1 MADMFN
7 VSVFEVWA
15 YILFGLTQVWL
26 LYDLDN
32 SLSYLVNNDEV
43 QSPIVVRLAV
53 FSAVFCVWTGL
64 SIMFLYQY
72 ANGLAILW
80 SYTSL
85 LFCSLLCALIVALT
99 ILTVQIYRKL
109 NTMNRS
115 VRHLGFDFAPQIQG
129 LLITCTVLDLS
140 FLMRLVVEFFF
151 YQKFD

>member
-1 MADMFN
+1 MFKIA
-7 VSVFEVWA
+7 VFEVWA

-32 SLSYLVNNDEV
+32 SLSYLMNNDEV
-43 QSPIVVRLAV
+43 QSSIAVRLAV
-53 FSAVFCVWTGL
+53 FSALFCVWTGL
-64 SIMFLYQY
+64 SIMFLFQY
-72 ANGLAILW
+72 ANQLENIW
-80 SYTSL
+80 SYTSK
-85 LFCSLLCALIVALT
+85 LFCSLLCALLVAMT

-115 VRHLGFDFAPQIQG
+115 VRNLGFDFAPQIQG

-151 YQKFD
+151 YQNFD